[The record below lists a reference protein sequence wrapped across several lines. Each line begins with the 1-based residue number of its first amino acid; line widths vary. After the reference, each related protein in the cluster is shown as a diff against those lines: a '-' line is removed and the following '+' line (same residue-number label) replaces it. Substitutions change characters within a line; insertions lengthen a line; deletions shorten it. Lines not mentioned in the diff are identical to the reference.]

1 MKKGL
6 KYTLTGGIITYSDS
20 IFYLSEGPLA
30 LLFCYRVN
38 SNGGLELAEKKNTV
52 AVVWDIA
59 KPLADELGLTLW
71 DVRFQKEGTNWYLRI
86 FIDKE
91 GGIEIDD
98 CVNMSHAIEKPL
110 DELDPIEQSYN
121 LQVSSPG
128 IERDLV
134 RDEHFVRYVG
144 EKIMLKL
151 PRAVDGIKEF
161 HGILEKYEDGVLTV
175 SYGDNKTLSVNRK
188 ETSWIRADD
197 FPGFN

>member
-1 MKKGL
+1 MK
-6 KYTLTGGIITYSDS
+6 
-20 IFYLSEGPLA
+20 LA
-30 LLFCYRVN
+30 D
-38 SNGGLELAEKKNTV
+38 KKNTV

-59 KPLADELGLTLW
+59 KPIADSLGLILW
-71 DVRFQKEGTNWYLRI
+71 DVRFQKEGANWYLRI

-98 CVNMSHAIEKPL
+98 CVNMSHAIEVPL

-134 RDEHFVRYVG
+134 RDEHFAGYVG

-161 HGILEKYEDGVLTV
+161 HGILEKYENGELTL
-175 SYGDNKTLSVNRK
+175 SYGDGKTLTVNRR

>member
-1 MKKGL
+1 M
-6 KYTLTGGIITYSDS
+6 
-20 IFYLSEGPLA
+20 
-30 LLFCYRVN
+30 
-38 SNGGLELAEKKNTV
+38 AEKKNTV

-59 KPLADELGLTLW
+59 KPIADSLGLTLW
-71 DVRFQKEGTNWYLRI
+71 DVRFQKEGENWCLRI
-86 FIDKE
+86 LIDKD
-91 GGIEIDD
+91 GGIQIDD
-98 CVNMSHAIEKPL
+98 CVDMSHAIEEPL
-110 DELDPIEQSYN
+110 DRLDPIEQSYN

-134 RDEHFVRYVG
+134 RDEHFEKFLG

-161 HGILEKYEDGVLTV
+161 HGILEKYEDGVLSV
-175 SYGDNKTLSVNRK
+175 SYGEDKLLEVNKK